1 MSSAFFQLRARR
13 KNDAKIIFGFRAR
26 ENFFSCVCCHVC
38 VPRHTRYFLS
48 TRTSAREHRACYCS
62 AGQRRR
68 RRRRRRR
75 LSFLFL
81 VLILLVREEEEISP
95 PPPPPPLP
103 PPPPSRRRRQKKHH
117 HRKQTLG
124 RGRRSP
130 WLPVRPVM
138 LLRAKRRE

>member
-62 AGQRRR
+62 AGQRR